1 MLLKIALGNVRK
13 SVRDFSVF
21 FLTLVFGVCVFYAF
35 GSITEQTAVIE
46 LSQSQSESLHAVMG
60 IFSGV
65 SVFIAVVLGFLVV
78 YANRFLVRRRK
89 REFGIYLTLGMGRGQ
104 VSRIMVVE
112 TLAVGLVALA
122 AGLALGVLL
131 SQLMMYVTA
140 HLFQAHID
148 GFAFVFSPRA
158 AIETVACFA
167 AIFLVSLV
175 FNVVAVSRYRLIDLI
190 RADKVSEEV
199 KVRSLPLS
207 VALFVASVALIGA
220 AYRVLLK
227 NGIMS
232 DQFGL
237 ATALVTV
244 GTALFFFSISGFL
257 LRFIQSRPALYL
269 RGLNAFVLRQ
279 LNSRVN
285 TAWVSITLVCAML
298 FLAICG
304 VCTGLS
310 VSTSMNDALEKG
322 SPYDA
327 SLRAYPMGVT
337 GIFEADGEDGGD
349 GPEASPAAV
358 ADGFDMLAALRR
370 EIPEWDDLVSDA
382 AQVSA
387 YTFRVA
393 EGGLL
398 QKWAFETT
406 DYHGNA
412 LFDQAMDGGH
422 VLFSFVKLSDYN
434 ALRAFLGKDP
444 VMLGT
449 GECLVWNDLS
459 SLDGF
464 WDAFI
469 EQHPT
474 VSALGAELH
483 PAGRVDET
491 LYNSSGGSVTGAIV
505 VPDELIPAGAVP
517 ISCSLDVSYAG
528 PRDQVEQRFWDATEK
543 ALGASYA
550 RSSDSWP
557 ACFVETGQNMA
568 DATVGLTV
576 VVAYL
581 AIYIGFVLLITCAS
595 VLAIQQLSEAADNV
609 ARYRVLADLGT
620 EPAQV
625 RRALM
630 AQIGVYFAFPLVV
643 AVCHAACAL
652 TAVNDVVSLLT
663 GYDIGS
669 ALVAT
674 VCFVVLLYGGYFL
687 VTYETSKGIVLRE
700 P

>member
-1 MLLKIALGNVRK
+1 M
-13 SVRDFSVF
+13 
-21 FLTLVFGVCVFYAF
+21 
-35 GSITEQTAVIE
+35 
-46 LSQSQSESLHAVMG
+46 
-60 IFSGV
+60 
-65 SVFIAVVLGFLVV
+65 
-78 YANRFLVRRRK
+78 
-89 REFGIYLTLGMGRGQ
+89 
-104 VSRIMVVE
+104 
-112 TLAVGLVALA
+112 
-122 AGLALGVLL
+122 
-131 SQLMMYVTA
+131 
-140 HLFQAHID
+140 
-148 GFAFVFSPRA
+148 
-158 AIETVACFA
+158 
-167 AIFLVSLV
+167 
-175 FNVVAVSRYRLIDLI
+175 
-190 RADKVSEEV
+190 
-199 KVRSLPLS
+199 
-207 VALFVASVALIGA
+207 
-220 AYRVLLK
+220 LLK

-257 LRFIQSRPALYL
+257 LRFVQSRPGLYL

-327 SLRAYPMGVT
+327 SLRAYPMGINSVYEVE
-337 GIFEADGEDGGD
+337 GEEGRELPAPSSEA
-349 GPEASPAAV
+349 A

-370 EIPEWDDLVSDA
+370 EIPEWDELVADA
-382 AQVSA
+382 AQVNA
-387 YTFRVA
+387 YTPLSA
-393 EGGLL
+393 EGGIR
-398 QKWAFETT
+398 QSWVFQTT

-412 LFDQAMDGGH
+412 LFDQAMDGGSA
-422 VLFSFVKLSDYN
+422 LCSFVRLSDYN
-434 ALRAFLGKDP
+434 ALRAFLGKKP
-444 VMLGT
+444 VELGA

-469 EQHPT
+469 SQHPEIP
-474 VSALGAELH
+474 ALGTELH
-483 PAGRVDET
+483 PVGRADET
-491 LYNSSGGSVTGAIV
+491 LYNSSGGSVTGAII
-505 VPDELIPAGAVP
+505 VPDELIAADAVP
-517 ISCSLDVSYAG
+517 STCSLDVRYAG
-528 PRDQVEQRFWDATEK
+528 PRDQVEQRFWDATEQ
-543 ALGASYA
+543 ALGP
-550 RSSDSWP
+550 SDSRTQDNWP

-609 ARYRVLADLGT
+609 ARYRVLADLGA

-652 TAVNDVVSLLT
+652 TTVNDVVSLLT